1 MKLFKKKQ
9 QKIKEKINLKYIL
22 ISGIAF
28 GLCFPP
34 IPFPFFL
41 FFAIAPFLWVL
52 YQSDKSSTLFKATYV
67 WGFIVNLITLY
78 WVGSWSKEADP
89 FLMLSGGVLLF
100 FNPLTF
106 FIPVYAYHLA
116 SKFINKAHAIWLLP
130 FFWIAYEYLYSI
142 TDFRFP
148 WLSIGNSAAYFNSY
162 IQILDVVG
170 ISGLGVLILLTN
182 ISLLKTYLAYKNK
195 TKTFK
200 INLIV
205 FIVLILLPISYGT
218 YKIATYKEPNKTI
231 KVGLIQPNLNPWN
244 KWEAGNTENQ
254 LNLYFNLSDYAVNKK
269 AQVLFYPET
278 ALPVYLLDG
287 RNINIVNKIKKY
299 CDTNNVVLFTG
310 MPHII
315 YYFGK
320 NNIPKDAKLFEGVEA
335 GYQSYNS
342 VIRFIP
348 NNNSADF
355 YGKMML
361 VPFGEKVPLVE
372 YIPLLGDLIKWEVGI
387 SSWNTGKDT
396 VVFNTPIKIN
406 NKPDSVKIASVI
418 CIESIYSQFVSSFVK
433 KGAELIAIVT
443 NDSWYG
449 NSSGPYQ
456 HQAISLLRAVENRR
470 YVVRAANGGISCI
483 INPLGVTVKKTK
495 MFTKDT
501 ITGDVGINNYLT
513 FYTKNPFIVSGI
525 SLILF
530 IFVFVINILRK
541 IKAILKI

>member
-1 MKLFKKKQ
+1 MKFFKKKSD
-9 QKIKEKINLKYIL
+9 KIKEKINVKFLL
-22 ISGIAF
+22 LSGIAF

-41 FFAIAPFLWVL
+41 FFALVPFLWVL
-52 YQSDKSSTLFKATYV
+52 YNAEKLGAMFKATYV
-67 WGFIVNLITLY
+67 WGFVVNVITLY
-78 WVGSWSKEADP
+78 WVGSWSKETDP
-89 FLMLSGGVLLF
+89 FLMLSGGILLF

-106 FIPVYAYHLA
+106 FIPVSAYYA
-116 SKFINKAHAIWLLP
+116 STKFIKKEYAIWLLP
-130 FFWIAYEYLYSI
+130 FFWVAYEFLYSI

-148 WLSIGNSAAYFNSY
+148 WLSVGNSAAYFNSY
-162 IQILDVVG
+162 IQIADIIGV
-170 ISGLGVLILLTN
+170 SGLGLLIILTN
-182 ISLLKTYLAYKNK
+182 ISFLKTLSTYRNNLKL
-195 TKTFK
+195 
-200 INLIV
+200 INNYFVIFCL
-205 FIVLILLPISYGT
+205 LILLPLLYGIIKIS
-218 YKIATYKEPNKTI
+218 TYKESDKKI
-231 KVGLIQPNLNPWN
+231 SIGLIQPNLNPWN
-244 KWEAGNTENQ
+244 KWEVGNTEEQ
-254 LNLYFNLSDYAVNKK
+254 LDLYLQLSDKVVKNG
-269 AQVLFYPET
+269 AQVIFFPET

-287 RNINIVNKIKKY
+287 RNFNLVSKIKKY
-299 CDTNNVVLFTG
+299 CDTNDVVLYTG

-320 NNIPKDAKLFEGVEA
+320 SNIPKDAKLFEGVEA

-342 VIRFIP
+342 VISFIP
-348 NNNSADF
+348 NVNKVDF
-355 YGKMML
+355 YGKIML

-372 YIPLLGDLIKWEVGI
+372 YIPYLGDLIKWEVGI

-396 VVFNTPIKIN
+396 LVFNTPLVIN
-406 NKPDSVKIASVI
+406 NRQDSVKIANVI

-433 KGAELIAIVT
+433 KGAELIAVVT

-483 INPLGVTVKKTK
+483 INPLGQTLIKTK
-495 MFTKDT
+495 MFTRDIINGK
-501 ITGDVGINNYLT
+501 VGLNKEHT
-513 FYTKNPFIVSGI
+513 FYTKNPFIIPAI

-541 IKAILKI
+541 IKTVLKI

>member
-1 MKLFKKKQ
+1 MIFFKKKTS
-9 QKIKEKINLKYIL
+9 KTKEKINIKLL
-22 ISGIAF
+22 VLSGLTF

-41 FFAIAPFLWVL
+41 FFAFVPFLWVL
-52 YQSDKSSTLFKATYV
+52 YNVERLGTLFKATYI
-67 WGFIVNLITLY
+67 WGFFVNLMTLY

-106 FIPVYAYHLA
+106 FIPISAYYA
-116 SKFINKAHAIWLLP
+116 STRFIKKNFAIWLLP

-148 WLSIGNSAAYFNSY
+148 WLSVGNSAAYFTSY
-162 IQILDVVG
+162 IQIADIIGVG
-170 ISGLGVLILLTN
+170 GLGILILLTN
-182 ISLLKTYLAYKNK
+182 IGLFKAILVYRNNFKLFNKYFVFSVLLIILPVFYGLIKIS
-195 TKTFK
+195 TFDESPK
-200 INLIV
+200 
-205 FIVLILLPISYGT
+205 
-218 YKIATYKEPNKTI
+218 KI

-244 KWEAGNTENQ
+244 KWQAGNILEQ
-254 LNLYFNLSDYAVNKK
+254 LNLYLELSDKTVKNG

-287 RNINIVNKIKKY
+287 RNFNIVSRIKNY
-299 CDTNNVVLFTG
+299 IDSNNVVLFTG

-320 NNIPKDAKLFEGVEA
+320 NNIPKDAKLFKDFDA

-342 VIRFIP
+342 VISFLP
-348 NNNSADF
+348 NSSRVDY
-355 YGKMML
+355 YGKIML

-372 YIPLLGDLIKWEVGI
+372 YIPFLGELIKWEVGI

-396 VVFNTPIKIN
+396 LVFNTPLTIN
-406 NKPDSVKIASVI
+406 GKNDSVKIANVI
-418 CIESIYSQFVSSFVK
+418 CIESIYPEFVSSFVK
-433 KGAELIAIVT
+433 KGAELIAVVT

-483 INPLGVTVKKTK
+483 INPLGETLTKTK
-495 MFTKDT
+495 MFTRDT
-501 ITGDVGINNYLT
+501 ITGDVGLYKEQT
-513 FYTKNPFIVSGI
+513 FYTKNPFIIPVI
-525 SLILF
+525 SLIMF
-530 IFVFVINILRK
+530 IFVYIVNILRK
-541 IKAILKI
+541 VKTILKL